1 MEDLAV
7 QIKTVFD
14 STYQIGILL
23 LLTVLFKDFIQDL
36 ARNLFY
42 FIQIRLDKKIYSSE
56 GSIILING
64 EEYVIINIGFS
75 KVFLRNLKNNNYLK
89 LPISRYWKGDLC
101 YKNIENLYS
110 NLKKQKD

>member
-1 MEDLAV
+1 MEDLAI
-7 QIKTVFD
+7 QIKNVFD
-14 STYQIGILL
+14 SAYQIGIIL

-42 FIQIRLDKKIYSSE
+42 FIQIRLDRKIYSSE

-75 KVFLRNLKNNNYLK
+75 KIFLRNLRTNNYLK
-89 LPISRYWKGDLC
+89 MPIFKYWKGDLC
-101 YKNIENLYS
+101 YKNIEELYS
-110 NLKKQKD
+110 NYQEKKD